1 MVSEEPK
8 DERAAFR
15 KAETR
20 DCRMLD
26 PNVLAAACV
35 GPTGHLAGRENSQAH
50 RVGA

>member
-8 DERAAFR
+8 DERAAFQ

-20 DCRMLD
+20 DHPMLD

-35 GPTGHLAGRENSQAH
+35 WPTGHIPGRENSRAH